1 MRSSRVALLTLVAVA
16 ACTTQQ
22 ARRSDTTS
30 PATATLA
37 GAPAGDA
44 AASKAIQAAD
54 SAQGAALIRGDTA
67 GAAAYYA
74 DDAIV
79 MAPNDNIAKGHDA
92 IVKAIGNIFAAG
104 KITAFSTHREDL
116 LVTGEYAIETLS
128 YAMTIQPKTGKPMSD
143 KGKGLTVFK
152 KQSDGSYKAIRDI
165 FNSDLPA
172 K

>member
-1 MRSSRVALLTLVAVA
+1 MRYPCLALLTLVTVA

-22 ARRSDTTS
+22 ARRTDTTS
-30 PATATLA
+30 PAAATLA
-37 GAPAGDA
+37 GAPAADA

-54 SAQGAALIRGDTA
+54 SAQAAALIRGDTA
-67 GAAAYYA
+67 GAVAYYA

-79 MAPNDNIAKGHDA
+79 MAPNDKLAKGRDA
-92 IVKAIGNIFAAG
+92 IAKAIGNIFAAG

-116 LVTGEYAIETLS
+116 LVTGDYAIETLS
-128 YAMTIQPKTGKPMSD
+128 FEMTIQPKAGKPMTD

-152 KQSDGSYKAIRDI
+152 KQPDGSYKAIRDI

>member
-1 MRSSRVALLTLVAVA
+1 MRYPCLALLTLVTVA

-22 ARRSDTTS
+22 ARRTDTTS
-30 PATATLA
+30 PAAATLA
-37 GAPAGDA
+37 GAPAADA
-44 AASKAIQAAD
+44 TASKAIQTAD
-54 SAQGAALIRGDTA
+54 SAQAAALIRGDTA
-67 GAAAYYA
+67 GAVAYYA

-79 MAPNDNIAKGHDA
+79 MAPNDKLAKGRDA
-92 IVKAIGNIFAAG
+92 IAKAIGNIFAAG

-116 LVTGEYAIETLS
+116 LVTGDYAIETLS
-128 YAMTIQPKTGKPMSD
+128 FEMTIQPKAGKPMTD

-152 KQSDGSYKAIRDI
+152 KQPDGSYKAIRDI

>member
-1 MRSSRVALLTLVAVA
+1 MRSPCLALFTLVAIA

-30 PATATLA
+30 PAAATLA

-44 AASKAIQAAD
+44 AVSKAIQAAD
-54 SAQGAALIRGDTA
+54 SAQGAAILRGDTA
-67 GAAAYYA
+67 GVVAYYT
-74 DDAIV
+74 DDAIF
-79 MAPNDNIAKGHDA
+79 MPPNDQLAKGHDA

-116 LVTGEYAIETLS
+116 VVTGDYAIETLS
-128 YAMTIQPKTGKPMSD
+128 VEMTIQPKSGKPMTD

-152 KQSDGSYKAIRDI
+152 KQPDGSYKAIRDI

>member
-1 MRSSRVALLTLVAVA
+1 MRSPCLALFTLLAAA

-22 ARRSDTTS
+22 ARRADTTS
-30 PATATLA
+30 PAAATLA
-37 GAPAGDA
+37 GAPAADA
-44 AASKAIQAAD
+44 AASRAIQAAD
-54 SAQGAALIRGDTA
+54 SAQAAALIRGDTA

-79 MAPNDNIAKGHDA
+79 LPPNDQLAKGHDA

-104 KITAFSTHREDL
+104 KITAFATHREDL
-116 LVTGEYAIETLS
+116 LVTGDYAIETLS
-128 YAMTIQPKTGKPMSD
+128 YDMTIQPKTGKSMTD

-152 KQSDGSYKAIRDI
+152 KQPDGSYKAIRDV

>member
-1 MRSSRVALLTLVAVA
+1 MRSPRLTLFALAAVA

-22 ARRSDTTS
+22 ARRIDTTS
-30 PATATLA
+30 PAAATLA
-37 GAPAGDA
+37 GAPAADA
-44 AASKAIQAAD
+44 AVGKAIQAAD
-54 SAQGAALIRGDTA
+54 SAQGAALLRGDTA
-67 GAAAYYA
+67 GVAAYYT

-79 MAPNDNIAKGHDA
+79 MPPDDKLAKGHDA

-116 LVTGEYAIETLS
+116 LMTGDYAIETLS
-128 YAMTIQPKTGKPMSD
+128 FEMTIQPKTGKPITD

-152 KQSDGSYKAIRDI
+152 KQPDGSYKSIRDI
-165 FNSDLPA
+165 FNSDSPA

>member
-22 ARRSDTTS
+22 ARRPDTTS

-79 MAPNDNIAKGHDA
+79 MAPNDKIAKGHDA

-152 KQSDGSYKAIRDI
+152 RQSDGSFKAIRDI

>member
-1 MRSSRVALLTLVAVA
+1 LVAVA